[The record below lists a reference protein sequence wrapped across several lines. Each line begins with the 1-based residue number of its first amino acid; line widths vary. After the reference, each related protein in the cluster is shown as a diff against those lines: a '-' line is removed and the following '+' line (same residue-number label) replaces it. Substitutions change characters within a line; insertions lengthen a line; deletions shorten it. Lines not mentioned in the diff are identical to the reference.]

1 MLTRKLNYISFLV
14 NKGRLVTLA
23 SEPTDH
29 TGYWMRMV
37 SNAVSQEFA
46 RKVSSEDVTVAEW
59 TFMRALYDLEPTP
72 PSALAER
79 MGMTKGAISK
89 LAERLV
95 VKGLVERTESQE
107 DKRAH
112 SLSLTTEGRA
122 KIPILASLADE
133 NDAGFFGVLTNDEHE
148 ALDRILKALAE
159 RRGLKTT
166 PVD

>member
-1 MLTRKLNYISFLV
+1 MTS
-14 NKGRLVTLA
+14 A
-23 SEPTDH
+23 SELTDH

-46 RKVSSEDVTVAEW
+46 RKVSGEDVTVAEW
-59 TFMRALYDLEPTP
+59 VFMRALYDLEPTS
-72 PSALAER
+72 PSVLAES

-95 VKGLVERTESQE
+95 AKGLVERAESRQ

-112 SLSLTTEGRA
+112 SLSLTTLGRA
-122 KIPILASLADE
+122 KIPVLAALADE
-133 NDAGFFGVLTNDEHE
+133 NDAEFFGVLTKKEHE
-148 ALDRILKALAE
+148 ALDRILKFLAE
-159 RRGLKTT
+159 RQGLKAT

>member
-1 MLTRKLNYISFLV
+1 MTS
-14 NKGRLVTLA
+14 A
-23 SEPTDH
+23 SELTDH

-46 RKVSSEDVTVAEW
+46 RKVSGEEVTVAEW
-59 TFMRALYDLEPTP
+59 SFMRALYDCEPTP
-72 PSALAER
+72 PSVLAEK

-95 VKGLVERTESQE
+95 AKGLVERAESQE

-112 SLSLTTEGRA
+112 SLSLTKAGRA
-122 KIPILASLADE
+122 KIPVLASLADE
-133 NDAGFFGVLTNDEHE
+133 NDAEFFGVLTKEE
-148 ALDRILKALAE
+148 QETLDRILRVLAE
-159 RRGLKTT
+159 RRELNAT

>member
-1 MLTRKLNYISFLV
+1 MSPLSQL
-14 NKGRLVTLA
+14 
-23 SEPTDH
+23 TDH

-46 RKVSSEDVTVAEW
+46 RKVSGENVTVAEW
-59 TFMRALYDLEPTP
+59 SFMRTLHDLEPTP
-72 PSALAER
+72 PSVLAER

-95 VKGLVERTESQE
+95 AKGLVERTESGQ

-112 SLSLTTEGRA
+112 SLSLTTGGRA
-122 KIPILASLADE
+122 KIPVLASLADE
-133 NDAGFFGVLTNDEHE
+133 NDAEFFGVLTKEEHE
-148 ALDRILKALAE
+148 KLDRVLKVLAE

>member
-1 MLTRKLNYISFLV
+1 MTS
-14 NKGRLVTLA
+14 A
-23 SEPTDH
+23 SELTDH

-46 RKVSSEDVTVAEW
+46 RKVLDEDVTVAEW
-59 TFMRALYDLEPTP
+59 SFMRALYDFEPTP
-72 PSALAER
+72 PSVLAER

-89 LAERLV
+89 LTDRLV
-95 VKGLVERTESQE
+95 AKGLVKRTESRD

-122 KIPILASLADE
+122 KIPALASLADQ
-133 NDAGFFGVLTNDEHE
+133 NDAEFFGVLTKEEHE
-148 ALDRILKALAE
+148 MLDRILRVLAE
-159 RRGLKTT
+159 RRELKVT

>member
-1 MLTRKLNYISFLV
+1 MAAIAEL
-14 NKGRLVTLA
+14 
-23 SEPTDH
+23 TDH

-46 RKVSSEDVTVAEW
+46 RKMAGEDVTVAEW
-59 TFMRALYDLEPTP
+59 SFMRALYDLEPTP
-72 PSALAER
+72 PSVLAEK

-95 VKGLVERTESQE
+95 AKGLVERAQSPE

-112 SLSLTTEGRA
+112 SLSMTPQGRT
-122 KIPILASLADE
+122 KIPVLASLADQ
-133 NDAGFFGVLTNDEHE
+133 NDAEFFGVLTQEEHA
-148 ALDRILKALAE
+148 ALDRVLRVLAE
-159 RRGLKTT
+159 RRQLAAT

>member
-1 MLTRKLNYISFLV
+1 M
-14 NKGRLVTLA
+14 A
-23 SEPTDH
+23 SASGLTDH

-46 RKVSSEDVTVAEW
+46 RKVSGEDVTVAEW

-72 PSALAER
+72 PSVLAER

-95 VKGLVERTESQE
+95 AKGLVERAESQE

-112 SLSLTTEGRA
+112 ILSLTTDGRA
-122 KIPILASLADE
+122 KIPVLASLADE
-133 NDAGFFGVLTNDEHE
+133 NETEFFCVLTKEEHE
-148 ALDRILKALAE
+148 ALNRILKVLAE
-159 RRGLKTT
+159 RRELKAI

>member
-1 MLTRKLNYISFLV
+1 MTS
-14 NKGRLVTLA
+14 A
-23 SEPTDH
+23 SELTDH

-46 RKVSSEDVTVAEW
+46 RKVSGEDVTVAEW
-59 TFMRALYDLEPTP
+59 SFMRALYDLDPTP
-72 PSALAER
+72 PSVLAER

-95 VKGLVERTESQE
+95 AKGLVERAESQQ

-112 SLSLTTEGRA
+112 SLSLTREGRA
-122 KIPILASLADE
+122 KIPVLASLADE
-133 NDAGFFGVLTNDEHE
+133 NDAEFFGVLTKQEHE
-148 ALDRILKALAE
+148 TFDRILRVLAE
-159 RRGLKTT
+159 RRGLKAT